1 MQDMKR
7 GYCFVF
13 LKDPENQSEKDRAEA
28 YVSEISGMYV
38 PQQPSS
44 SCLPIAVA

>member
-1 MQDMKR
+1 MKR

-13 LKDPENQSEKDRAEA
+13 LKDPETQSEKDRAEA

-38 PQQPSS
+38 HPSS
-44 SCLPIAVA
+44 LSPLSPIAVAAT